1 MAEPAASQAL
11 LLLNAARTVADAEQR
26 VAVLH
31 QLHELMKREPTL
43 LPAFFPHALGL
54 AVDPQPDLRI
64 GLTRLIEDT
73 ICRMSVP
80 DDVKLLVSARSVEA
94 LSFLMADANPGV
106 LKRVIRCSTSIYPF
120 VFKWLCRLPTDPSV
134 WQGVAALKVKIFAVL
149 GHANDGVKESTLR
162 FLHKLLIV
170 QSPRDASVPAVG
182 TDSVS
187 VDFVPANHPFINP
200 RELVAESAGLFSRL
214 LTYLASPGISA
225 GPICANINCLVALC
239 KTRPQYLQQL
249 LTALIQWPTMAPP
262 MPSIQRKS
270 VERTIKIALMTALK
284 SPASAPFTEILM
296 QALTFLG
303 ARPHEIQHA
312 RRRDLKR
319 SSGSSSRNDYKRV
332 KVETP
337 TEQRSR
343 TGTPQPESSEPI
355 DLSSFDITTL
365 PANLVA
371 ELVVITIGQC
381 EQSRW
386 EQGVELFRRATGV
399 GSSDSRPSQAQDNLG
414 SVPDSTSVV
423 KPQGQIDLSALTK
436 DEDVE
441 GAIRIDPMAVS
452 QFDDTETDVYT
463 ARQPPPQKPSQP
475 PPGPVKNDVEIDAEM
490 LDGSAAE
497 ATLAGESDTT
507 DLELTPT
514 QRKSQ
519 VLAAVRRILELESSF
534 GIPASGSAA
543 PIEDAVGFQSLPAAR
558 SGWMQVLSRLT
569 TAANSGLGGV
579 LQRDTEEET
588 ELKSLVVNALLED
601 FRNRHE
607 LAVTWLHHLWIEDEE
622 KSRLKDPAEESSVP
636 PKEYKKWFHLIL
648 DALGTRLE
656 PKDKTFTKFLIDVP
670 EVTTEAISTIA
681 RKHCDSEDRMQLGLF
696 TLQGLINLRPAVR
709 DQCLQLLMN
718 YALSPIKLTRATAIV
733 MCKRFLGENQDVGSR
748 IEQFALECINKLR
761 CPPPP
766 PPPPPSPAQN
776 EIVPSDSMQD
786 VAFSEGSVPGATNGS
801 GSPAAD
807 VATDVNGVDSQENDT
822 KPSAPT
828 ASEEWQELDVIR
840 HLELYFALCSKNNDL
855 LIEIFQLYKDL
866 APGVQSAVRASIQP
880 LIKALAAQPARLMPL
895 IRAFPDGSDP
905 LILQT
910 LVIMT
915 ERELPSAQL
924 VAVVRNVFTEKD
936 LDARFLIPII
946 SGLDRAEALQYLS
959 KIVLLLDGTEAQRK
973 TVRDAFVR
981 LVDSPSAKNA
991 AASGVVTSAVVV
1003 SSVKRVHGGAGS
1015 PLAPSELLVALHH
1028 MEDVV
1033 GLKRTVEAINV
1044 CFSMQ
1049 DVFKQE
1055 VLAVVLQQLVDQP
1068 KLPTLFMR
1076 TVIQS
1081 VNQYSGL
1088 VSFVANLLLKLINRK
1103 IWTFPKLWDGFVR
1116 CCTIMF
1122 PTSIQVLQ
1130 SLPKAQALDVLKRS
1144 AKLKASVVDH
1154 LSKLDPERRSRRD
1167 MMLLATLVVGE
1178 APEVQRDGAGAVEPS
1193 SPHGSVE
1200 PAPTAT
1206 LLKEESVA

>member
-1 MAEPAASQAL
+1 MTEPAASQAL
-11 LLLNAARTVADAEQR
+11 LLLNAARTVADSEKR

-94 LSFLMADANPGV
+94 LSFLMADGNPGV

-162 FLHKLLIV
+162 FLHKLLII
-170 QSPRDASVPAVG
+170 QSPRDASVPAIG

-200 RELVAESAGLFSRL
+200 RELVAESAGLSSRL

-239 KTRPQYLQQL
+239 RTRPQYLQQL
-249 LTALIQWPTMAPP
+249 LTALIQWPTLAPP

-284 SPASAPFTEILM
+284 SPSSAPFTEILV
-296 QALTFLG
+296 QALTLLG
-303 ARPHEIQHA
+303 AKPHEIQHA

-319 SSGSSSRNDYKRV
+319 SSGSSSRTDFKRV

-343 TGTPQPESSEPI
+343 TGTPQPEPREPI

-365 PANLVA
+365 PANLVT

-386 EQGVELFRRATGV
+386 EQGLELFRKATGV
-399 GSSDSRPSQAQDNLG
+399 GSSNSRPLQAQDDLR

-423 KPQGQIDLSALTK
+423 KPEGQIHSSTHTK
-436 DEDVE
+436 EEDRE
-441 GAIRIDPMAVS
+441 GEIRIDPMAIS
-452 QFDDTETDVYT
+452 QFDDTETDIYT
-463 ARQPPPQKPSQP
+463 AQQPPPQKPTQLPQP
-475 PPGPVKNDVEIDAEM
+475 PVKNDEELDAEV
-490 LDGSAAE
+490 LDESAAG

-507 DLELTPT
+507 DLELTPA

-534 GIPASGSAA
+534 GIPASTGAA
-543 PIEDAVGFQSLPAAR
+543 PVEDAVGFQSLPAAR

-569 TAANSGLGGV
+569 TAANSSLGGI

-588 ELKSLVVNALLED
+588 ELKSLVVNALLDD

-607 LAVTWLHHLWIEDEE
+607 LAITWLLHLWIEDEE
-622 KSRLKDPAEESSVP
+622 KTRLTGSAEESSVP
-636 PKEYKKWFHLIL
+636 SKEYRKWFHLIL
-648 DALGTRLE
+648 EALGTRLE

-670 EVTTEAISTIA
+670 EVTTEAIETVV

-709 DQCLQLLMN
+709 DQCLQMLMD

-733 MCKRFLGENQDVGSR
+733 MCKRFLGENRDVGSR

-761 CPPPP
+761 GP
-766 PPPPPSPAQN
+766 PPPPPSLPAEEK
-776 EIVPSDSMQD
+776 EIPSDAIPD
-786 VAFSEGSVPGATNGS
+786 VAFPEASVPGAPNGS
-801 GSPAAD
+801 ESTAAD
-807 VATDVNGVDSQENDT
+807 VTMDVNGADERENDS

-828 ASEEWQELDVIR
+828 ANEEWQELDVIR
-840 HLELYFALCSKNNDL
+840 HLELYFALCSKSNDL

-866 APGVQSAVRASIQP
+866 APGVQSAVRTSIQP

-905 LILQT
+905 LILQA
-910 LVIMT
+910 LIMMT

-924 VAVVRNVFTEKD
+924 VALVRNVFTEKD

-946 SGLDRAEALQYLS
+946 SGLDRAEVLQYLS

-991 AASGVVTSAVVV
+991 AASGAVTSSAVV
-1003 SSVKRVHGGAGS
+1003 SSVKRVLGGAGS

-1033 GLKRTVEAINV
+1033 GLKRAVEAINV

-1103 IWTFPKLWDGFVR
+1103 IWTFPKLWDGFIR

-1130 SLPKAQALDVLKRS
+1130 SLPKAQAVDVLKRS

-1167 MMLLATLVVGE
+1167 MMLLATLVFGD
-1178 APEVQRDGAGAVEPS
+1178 APENQNDGAGAVEPS
-1193 SPHGSVE
+1193 SPHGPLE